1 MPIPESYPNLARL
14 LLLLSLLL
22 AGCDSGGQD
31 GQIPEQPGSQTA
43 APGEPDRPAAAR
55 PAGSTTGAPSA
66 EQLAIQLSEAG
77 VTITARAVD
86 QRTILHEL
94 AARAGFAVT
103 EAGVP
108 WQAVTLDIEAK
119 DLHGALAAL
128 LQEYPYR
135 VIYEHEP
142 GREADTLSR
151 VVVGDPARLP
161 VPAPQT
167 PAAAAAPA
175 LPDYQAIPPATRE
188 TLSEEDQVN
197 LTLMLDPSPEVREKA
212 VDEIEPVGIALDY
225 LTQIVTS
232 DPSSQVRMAAVWTL
246 EDSEDPKAYDA
257 LIRALQDQDPEV
269 LEEVIDSL
277 GYLGNKAA
285 VPYLQPFLDHP
296 DEDVRDAAE
305 DALYQLE

>member
-1 MPIPESYPNLARL
+1 
-14 LLLLSLLL
+14 
-22 AGCDSGGQD
+22 
-31 GQIPEQPGSQTA
+31 
-43 APGEPDRPAAAR
+43 
-55 PAGSTTGAPSA
+55 
-66 EQLAIQLSEAG
+66 
-77 VTITARAVD
+77 VTIKATAVD
-86 QRTILHEL
+86 QRTILQEL
-94 AARAGFAVT
+94 AARAGFTIT

-108 WQAVTLDIEAK
+108 WQAVTLDIEAQ
-119 DLHGALAAL
+119 DLHGALVAL

-135 VIYEHEP
+135 VIYEHEA
-142 GREADTLSR
+142 GREADTLAQ

-167 PAAAAAPA
+167 PAAAPA
-175 LPDYQAIPPATRE
+175 LPDYQALPPATRE

-197 LTLMLDPSPEVREKA
+197 LTLMLDPSPEIREKA

-232 DPSSQVRMAAVWTL
+232 DPSAQVRMAAVWTL

-257 LIRALQDQDPEV
+257 LIRALQDQDQEV

-296 DEDVRDAAE
+296 NEDVRDAAE